1 MPPPPKNSDKKK
13 KKGHAPAHQNKFAW
27 THNPKSKTTERIL
40 KSPNVHVCRRCHDKI
55 EWRKQYRKY
64 KPRTQPGM
72 CNGCKKRN
80 VLAAYHTICLKCT
93 TESVQAKKVIREAT
107 SIEPAGVESP
117 DIIKKDEVQFLRACA
132 GCVKEIALHGSKKE
146 RKDNDSEE
154 IDDAT
159 NQMKLREKRTLERKI
174 AKQEVEEKKAAA
186 EKKRKDNQT
195 QSEDEDDNYIHN
207 STEAV
212 PVVQPLHDGLLSTLN
227 ELVVKGNDF
236 EDEEEDPFL
245 KAIGGSILTGEEYQK
260 KLLQQKK

>member
-93 TESVQAKKVIREAT
+93 TESVQAKRVIREAT
-107 SIEPAGVESP
+107 STEPTGVESL
-117 DIIKKDEVQFLRACA
+117 DIIKEDEVQFLRACA

-146 RKDNDSEE
+146 LNENEE
-154 IDDAT
+154 TDAV

-186 EKKRKDNQT
+186 ASKRKDNQT
-195 QSEDEDDNYIHN
+195 HTEDDDDDDDINN
-207 STEAV
+207 EDG
-212 PVVQPLHDGLLSTLN
+212 VQLPHDGLLSTLN
-227 ELVVKGNDF
+227 ELVVKGDDF
-236 EDEEEDPFL
+236 EDDDEKDPFL

-260 KLLQQKK
+260 KILQQQK